1 MEQININ
8 GENFDKETVI
18 FKGKQSYK
26 KRNITLRIIGS
37 ILVGLGILIII
48 YALSSDNPEYKQAAV
63 IVTFVGM
70 AIAGVV
76 LWVITFL
83 PKDYVTAG
91 IKMIEVEKNK
101 KNQLASTRNSVQVR
115 RNVPKEITKPD
126 RVISLNDKYHTQ
138 VQLKTN
144 ELLFSFVQG
153 AKHTKVY
160 TPEDILGCE
169 IMVDDEEVFNS
180 TNKSSVTNASF
191 TGKEIGEGISGIGSI
206 ISKFGGYAK
215 VVGKVTTAAGTAV
228 KGANVERNTTS
239 NNEEKRR
246 SIIHK
251 YTFIVRLNDLNF
263 PSFVAN
269 DISLEEMEDL
279 GNTFAILLQHK
290 QNAENVVRSKT
301 EVPQEVIDVSEE
313 QPKEIVQEDSKLIEQ
328 NTKSFDKFEE
338 IKKYKDLLDSGILTQ
353 EEFDAK
359 KKELLS

>member
-1 MEQININ
+1 
-8 GENFDKETVI
+8 
-18 FKGKQSYK
+18 
-26 KRNITLRIIGS
+26 
-37 ILVGLGILIII
+37 
-48 YALSSDNPEYKQAAV
+48 
-63 IVTFVGM
+63 
-70 AIAGVV
+70 
-76 LWVITFL
+76 
-83 PKDYVTAG
+83 
-91 IKMIEVEKNK
+91 MIEVEKNK

-228 KGANVERNTTS
+228 KGQSDEGKYPVGH
-239 NNEEKRR
+239 KCLRR
-246 SIIHK
+246 I
-251 YTFIVRLNDLNF
+251 R
-263 PSFVAN
+263 
-269 DISLEEMEDL
+269 
-279 GNTFAILLQHK
+279 
-290 QNAENVVRSKT
+290 
-301 EVPQEVIDVSEE
+301 
-313 QPKEIVQEDSKLIEQ
+313 
-328 NTKSFDKFEE
+328 
-338 IKKYKDLLDSGILTQ
+338 
-353 EEFDAK
+353 
-359 KKELLS
+359 